1 MATTPITAT
10 NLANY
15 IGTVMSKDVQMFVE
29 SNLVCGGLV
38 DRSYEG
44 DAREGGNVIQVP
56 MFSEISANAVNT
68 AADMTLYDTLQN
80 KKLINLNQAYDIG
93 VAIDDINQ
101 MQTNPKYWTR
111 VRDACAYGLIK
122 QIDSAVAGYF
132 NAFSQT
138 VGTEGSALTE
148 DIILQAYEYLNTANA
163 PTSDRCWI
171 FDPESVTD
179 LMKLDMFVKMDYV
192 ADPVWKTGFTGRQI
206 LGSPVYLTTNLEA
219 INTSYHGAAYMHKNA
234 LALVVQIPPK
244 FEVWRW
250 ELRHSDA
257 LSGLVLYGVEEMRD
271 TFGVWIKTRS

>member
-1 MATTPITAT
+1 MATAPITAT

-29 SNLVCGGLV
+29 ANLVCGGLV
-38 DRSYEG
+38 DRSFEG
-44 DAREGGNVIQVP
+44 DARQGGNVIQVP
-56 MFSEISANAVNT
+56 MLAEISANAVNT

-80 KKLINLNQAYDIG
+80 KKLINLDQKYDIG
-93 VAIDDINQ
+93 VAIDDVNQ

-122 QIDSAVAGYF
+122 QIDTAVAGYF
-132 NAFSQT
+132 NAFSQS

-148 DIILQAYEYLNTANA
+148 DVILAAYEYLNSANA
-163 PTSDRCWI
+163 PASDRCWI

-219 INTSYHGAAYMHKNA
+219 INTNYHGAAYMHKDA

-257 LSGLVLYGVEEMRD
+257 ISGLTLYGVEEMRD
-271 TFGVWIKTRS
+271 TFGCWIKTRS

>member
-1 MATTPITAT
+1 MATAPITAT

-29 SNLVCGGLV
+29 SNLVLGGLS
-38 DRSYEG
+38 DRSYER

-56 MFSEISANAVNT
+56 MFLEISANAVNT
-68 AADMTLYDTLQN
+68 AADMTLYNTLQT
-80 KKLINLNQAYDIG
+80 KKLINLNVAYDIG

-122 QIDSAVAGYF
+122 AIDTTVGTYV
-132 NAFSQT
+132 NDFSQT
-138 VGTEGSALTE
+138 VGTEGSAITE
-148 DIILQAYEYLNTANA
+148 DVILQAYEYLNSADA
-163 PTSDRCWI
+163 PASDRCWI

-206 LGSPVYLTTNLEA
+206 LGSPVYLTTHLEA
-219 INTSYHGAAYMHKNA
+219 INTSYHAACYMHKEA

-257 LSGLVLYGVEEMRD
+257 ISGLVLYGVEEMRD

>member
-1 MATTPITAT
+1 MATAPINAT

-29 SNLVCGGLV
+29 KNLVCGGLA

-44 DAREGGNVIQVP
+44 DARAGGNVIQVP
-56 MFSEISANAVNT
+56 MFSEITSNAVNT
-68 AADMTLYDTLQN
+68 AADMTLYNTLQN
-80 KKLINLNQAYDIG
+80 KKLINLDQAYDIG

-122 QIDSAVAGYF
+122 TIDSAVAGYF
-132 NAFSQT
+132 NAFSQA
-138 VGTEGSALTE
+138 VGTEGSAITE
-148 DIILQAYEYLNTANA
+148 DVILAAYEYLNAADA
-163 PTSDRCWI
+163 PASDRCWI

-219 INTSYHGAAYMHKNA
+219 INTNYHGAAYMHKEA

-257 LSGLVLYGVEEMRD
+257 ISGLTLYGVEEMRD
-271 TFGVWIKTRS
+271 TFGCWIKTRS

>member
-1 MATTPITAT
+1 MATAPITAT

-29 SNLVCGGLV
+29 ANLVCGGLV
-38 DRSYEG
+38 DRSFEG
-44 DAREGGNVIQVP
+44 DARQGGNVIQVP
-56 MFSEISANAVNT
+56 MFLEISTNAVNT
-68 AADMTLYDTLQN
+68 AADMTLYDTLQT

-93 VAIDDINQ
+93 VSIDDINQ

-122 QIDSAVAGYF
+122 NIDAATAGYF
-132 NAFSQT
+132 NAFSQA

-148 DIILQAYEYLNTANA
+148 DVILQAYEYLNTANA
-163 PTSDRCWI
+163 PASDRCWI

-219 INTSYHGAAYMHKNA
+219 INTNYHGACYMHKEA
-234 LALVVQIPPK
+234 LALVLQIPPK

-257 LSGLVLYGVEEMRD
+257 ISGLILYGIEEMRD